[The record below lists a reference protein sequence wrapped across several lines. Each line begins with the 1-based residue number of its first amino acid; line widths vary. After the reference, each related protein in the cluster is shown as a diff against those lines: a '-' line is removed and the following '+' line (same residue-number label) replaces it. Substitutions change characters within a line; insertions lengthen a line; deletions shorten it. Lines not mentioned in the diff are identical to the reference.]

1 MAGAEPG
8 ASSRI
13 FISYRREDSSG
24 HVLALLPSLRGH
36 FGADRIFKD
45 TDNIPPGADF
55 LKFIKNEL
63 ESCSVL
69 LAIIGRE
76 WLSIQDARLKR
87 RRIDNPDDFLRVEV
101 SSALKNERIRVI
113 PVLIERAPMPSAQDL
128 PPDLAD
134 LSFRNAIELSD
145 VRWESDVRLLIE
157 AIEHAVVE
165 SAAKPEAPM
174 RPGLMDLQKRRA
186 REIAS
191 QLENARQAFESGDF
205 EGTLWACDKALL
217 LDPQT
222 PEALDLLDRARK
234 ALDEKKISAWLED
247 ARKALARGDIGTAS
261 DLIDQALAVDRDSKQ
276 ALTIRDEMLELRRE
290 RERERDRARTVQAA
304 TDRARASVEEGD
316 FESAVRHA
324 DDALAVDSAAVD
336 AKSIKSTAL
345 AALDERRKQRDLKRR
360 AQQTVADARSRFEAG
375 AHQDALASLREFSPG
390 HELVSEALQELQDQ
404 LEAIQRK
411 VAEENERLEELRR
424 AEEAQRAAA
433 EQALAEKKAREEAEK
448 KAREDKERRDRER
461 REEEARILAEARAA
475 EEQRRQQEKEAQR
488 LAEEQ
493 RKELERKRRRSAEEG
508 GAPKETR
515 GGGAAARSGA
525 GAHQKRR

>member
-1 MAGAEPG
+1 M
-8 ASSRI
+8 
-13 FISYRREDSSG
+13 
-24 HVLALLPSLRGH
+24 
-36 FGADRIFKD
+36 
-45 TDNIPPGADF
+45 
-55 LKFIKNEL
+55 
-63 ESCSVL
+63 
-69 LAIIGRE
+69 
-76 WLSIQDARLKR
+76 
-87 RRIDNPDDFLRVEV
+87 
-101 SSALKNERIRVI
+101 
-113 PVLIERAPMPSAQDL
+113 
-128 PPDLAD
+128 
-134 LSFRNAIELSD
+134 
-145 VRWESDVRLLIE
+145 ESDVRLLIE
-157 AIEHAVVE
+157 AIEHAVAE

-174 RPGLMDLQKRRA
+174 RPGLMELQKRRA

-261 DLIDQALAVDRDSKQ
+261 DLIDQALAVDRDSQQ

-290 RERERDRARTVQAA
+290 RERERDRALTVQAA

-316 FESAVRHA
+316 FESAGRHA
-324 DDALAVDSAAVD
+324 DDALAVDSAAD
-336 AKSIKSTAL
+336 WTRRISNRRRLRRSTSGGSSGT
-345 AALDERRKQRDLKRR
+345 LKRR

-461 REEEARILAEARAA
+461 REEEARILAEARG
-475 EEQRRQQEKEAQR
+475 
-488 LAEEQ
+488 
-493 RKELERKRRRSAEEG
+493 RKSSGASRRKRRRGLPKSSARRGAQKGGGTPKNRNTKKKRRSKQRAANRSASKKKMKRSRLAAEAQRQKEAREAERRKEEEERWRKEAERRAPRAEE
-508 GAPKETR
+508 ARRHKEAQAAQR
-515 GGGAAARSGA
+515 RKDAEDAGGGGRGR
-525 GAHQKRR
+525 GDTNRY

>member
-1 MAGAEPG
+1 M
-8 ASSRI
+8 
-13 FISYRREDSSG
+13 
-24 HVLALLPSLRGH
+24 
-36 FGADRIFKD
+36 
-45 TDNIPPGADF
+45 
-55 LKFIKNEL
+55 
-63 ESCSVL
+63 L

-76 WLSIQDARLKR
+76 WLAIQDQRLKR
-87 RRIDNPDDFLRVEV
+87 RRLDNPEDFLRVEV
-101 SSALKNERIRVI
+101 SSALKNDRIRVI

-134 LSFRNAIELSD
+134 LAFRHAIELSD

-165 SAAKPEAPM
+165 SAAKPEAPV

-222 PEALDLLDRARK
+222 PEALVLLDRARK
-234 ALDEKKISAWLED
+234 ALDEKKISAWLDD
-247 ARKALARGDIGTAS
+247 ARRALARGDIGTAS

-276 ALTIRDEMLELRRE
+276 ALTIRDEMLELRLE

-324 DDALAVDSAAVD
+324 DDALATDSGDLTAQNLK
-336 AKSIKSTAL
+336 AKAL
-345 AALDERRKQRDLKRR
+345 AALDERRKQRELKRR
-360 AQQTVADARSRFEAG
+360 AQQTISDARGRFEAG

-390 HELVSEALQELQDQ
+390 HELVSQALQELQDQ

-411 VAEENERLEELRR
+411 SPRRTNVSRNCVAQRRHSAPPLNERWPRKRR
-424 AEEAQRAAA
+424 ARKR
-433 EQALAEKKAREEAEK
+433 KKRRVTTRNGAR
-448 KAREDKERRDRER
+448 RNSGNS
-461 REEEARILAEARAA
+461 EARLLAEACAA
-475 EEQRRQQEKEAQR
+475 EEQRRR
-488 LAEEQ
+488 LLDVSLRCETW
-493 RKELERKRRRSAEEG
+493 RDRRCCRPAHRSVGRCRPAISIIG
-508 GAPKETR
+508 
-515 GGGAAARSGA
+515 RSRDST
-525 GAHQKRR
+525 AHR